1 MSLRP
6 KEAFEAS
13 QTFSLREALGTGP
26 ASEQRLAAT
35 GLHFD
40 LGSIGKPASQEAVV
54 PAASRPVQ
62 ALGGLSLR
70 FAAAPVQPQ
79 TVLRQAAAPPPQS
92 KGMPNLTFKSMS
104 QRPGGH
110 SLSAQQVVAQA
121 KEAANTKADVM
132 RLSAYVD
139 ELTQRLR
146 KVQSKLDQTECQLTR
161 TSQVLCHERQ
171 AADQMLGGYK
181 KDLAAAHKTEEKLRT
196 EIAGTKKKAT
206 MQDSAFMA
214 SVGTALANDAQIPV
228 AQRNLQEL
236 ETKVTAM
243 GDFKVKLEAEVATL
257 EGLKNV
263 ADKKLSDLNLAHQ
276 QQACA
281 TEAASAELA
290 ETQRAL
296 KDVQGSHGEVA
307 ERLAA
312 AKVQEATLSEA
323 VDALRTAKGLAEAEA
338 SQATNKTQEVLLQH
352 GEASRS
358 LADVKRR
365 VAVLHAQEAEAR
377 EALERSPDVAD
388 DVSEFELESPLRPP
402 PPPPLRRMTVTGAQ
416 APDRQLCVGMD
427 HGTTGQM
434 ARDGFSGSGVAAVL
448 ATDAPVELTL
458 QHISFVGAQHCLFL
472 DAGTT
477 DAASRQQAKDPTATM
492 VNAVVGDLK
501 MKLQEIS
508 QQQPVWRQVAPM
520 A

>member
-1 MSLRP
+1 MSIRP

-13 QTFSLREALGTGP
+13 QTFSLREALGP
-26 ASEQRLAAT
+26 ALAPEPRAAAT

-40 LGSIGKPASQEAVV
+40 LGSIGNPASPEAVM
-54 PAASRPVQ
+54 PAACRSVQ
-62 ALGGLSLR
+62 APAGLSLR
-70 FAAAPVQPQ
+70 FAATPVQPQ
-79 TVLRQAAAPPPQS
+79 TALRQAAAPRP
-92 KGMPNLTFKSMS
+92 KGLPNLSFTSMS
-104 QRPGGH
+104 QRPGGQRPGG
-110 SLSAQQVVAQA
+110 QQVAMQA
-121 KEAANTKADVM
+121 KGADNAKADVM

-171 AADQMLGGYK
+171 AADRMLGGYK
-181 KDLAAAHKTEEKLRT
+181 KDLAAAHEAEEKLRAV
-196 EIAGTKKKAT
+196 IAGTKKKVA

-214 SVGTALANDAQIPV
+214 SVGTALASDEQV
-228 AQRNLQEL
+228 HVVQRNLQEL
-236 ETKVTAM
+236 ETKVAAM
-243 GDFKVKLEAEVATL
+243 GDLKVNLEGEVAKL
-257 EGLKNV
+257 EGLKKV
-263 ADKKLSDLNLAHQ
+263 ADKELSDLNLAHQ

-281 TEAASAELA
+281 TKAASAKLVDVKRLLE
-290 ETQRAL
+290 
-296 KDVQGSHGEVA
+296 DVQGSHDEMA

-312 AKVQEATLSEA
+312 AKVEEATLSEA
-323 VDALRTAKGLAEAEA
+323 VDALRTAKDLAEGEA
-338 SQATNKTQEVLLQH
+338 SQATSTTQEVLLQH

-377 EALERSPDVAD
+377 EALELAPDVAD
-388 DVSEFELESPLRPP
+388 DVSEFELEPPLP

-416 APDRQLCVGMD
+416 APDRQLCAGVD
-427 HGTTGQM
+427 DGTTAQM

-458 QHISFVGAQHCLFL
+458 QRISFVGAQHCLFL

-477 DAASRQQAKDPTATM
+477 DAAPRQQAEDQTATM

-508 QQQPVWRQVAPM
+508 QQQPMWRQVAPM